1 MAAILTKS
9 IINKEKVKGIDMTQQ
24 PIAAQPIASHV
35 EQLRLQLKES
45 LLLDFDE
52 YGLAEQFTGEFNS
65 TFVGVRLNTAFQPI
79 YDSEAG
85 DLYGHEALLRPT
97 LGSELASAPEFAFTY
112 AEQAGKLVEFDRVS
126 RTLHVLNFRRIYAEN
141 GLLFLNVHPKLLV
154 SVNEHGKVFERILHA
169 NSVPTERIVI
179 EIQEAL
185 IEHDQQLADAIN
197 NYRDRGYR
205 IAIDRFGS
213 NQSHIDRL
221 WKFTPNFVK
230 LDLNLIQEAET
241 NQRVRNAL
249 PGLIKIIRDIGAKP
263 IITGIETQNQL
274 DIAIESG
281 GTLFQGYFLAKP
293 VTAKE
298 LQPSS
303 LFKRSASIVNVREAA

>member
-1 MAAILTKS
+1 MTTSK
-9 IINKEKVKGIDMTQQ
+9 IIAT
-24 PIAAQPIASHV
+24 HV

-45 LLLDFDE
+45 LLLDFED

-65 TFVGVRLNTAFQPI
+65 TFIGVQLNTAFQPI

-97 LGSELASAPEFAFTY
+97 LGNELASAPEFAFTY

-126 RTLHVLNFRRIYAEN
+126 RTLHVLNFRQIYAEN
-141 GLLFLNVHPKLLV
+141 GLLFLNVHPKLLI

-169 NSVPTERIVI
+169 NSVPTDRIVI

-185 IEHDQQLADAIN
+185 IEHDLQLTGAIN

-221 WKFTPNFVK
+221 WKLTPDFVK
-230 LDLNLIQEAET
+230 LDLNLIQQAET
-241 NQRVRNAL
+241 DKRVRSAL
-249 PGLIKIIRDIGAKP
+249 PGLIKIITDLGAKP
-263 IITGIETQNQL
+263 IVTGIETQAQL
-274 DIAIESG
+274 DIALESG
-281 GTLFQGYFLAKP
+281 SSLFQGYFLAKP

-298 LQPSS
+298 LQPSA
-303 LFKRSASIVNVREAA
+303 LFKRSVSAVNIRAA

>member
-1 MAAILTKS
+1 
-9 IINKEKVKGIDMTQQ
+9 MTTSKT
-24 PIAAQPIASHV
+24 IATHV

-45 LLLDFDE
+45 LLLDFED

-65 TFVGVRLNTAFQPI
+65 TFIGVQLNTAFQPI

-97 LGSELASAPEFAFTY
+97 LGNELASAPEFAFTY

-126 RTLHVLNFRRIYAEN
+126 RTLHVLNFRQIYAEN
-141 GLLFLNVHPKLLV
+141 GLLFLNVHPKLLI

-169 NSVPTERIVI
+169 NSVPTDRIVI

-185 IEHDQQLADAIN
+185 IEHDLQLTGAIN

-221 WKFTPNFVK
+221 WKLTPDFVK
-230 LDLNLIQEAET
+230 LDLNLIQQAET
-241 NQRVRNAL
+241 DKRVRSAL
-249 PGLIKIIRDIGAKP
+249 PGLIKIIKDLGAKP
-263 IITGIETQNQL
+263 IVTGIETQAQL
-274 DIAIESG
+274 DIALESG
-281 GTLFQGYFLAKP
+281 SSLFQGYFLAKP

-298 LQPSS
+298 LQPSA
-303 LFKRSASIVNVREAA
+303 LFKRSVSAVNIRAA